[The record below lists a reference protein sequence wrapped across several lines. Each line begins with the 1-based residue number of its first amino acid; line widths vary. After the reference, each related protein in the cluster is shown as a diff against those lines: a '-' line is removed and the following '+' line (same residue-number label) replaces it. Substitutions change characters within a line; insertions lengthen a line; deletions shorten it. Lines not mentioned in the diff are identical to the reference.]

1 MAEHQ
6 DDLGSKIVMGQELRV
21 DLSNYI
27 SSGVMRAPSRE
38 RILDIMSYKFLGIAH
53 EEIERKNM
61 KYSEVLAL
69 QLKEALEEEQR
80 ILSKFG
86 EEPPD
91 GSVIKFK
98 VIYDK
103 GGHGY
108 TWAAVRVGKIWYTT
122 AFYPE
127 NRKLTWDA
135 LTKFLDSKY
144 KIKGF
149 KVCHVGK

>member
-1 MAEHQ
+1 MNQ
-6 DDLGSKIVMGQELRV
+6 KLRV

-38 RILDIMSYKFLGIAH
+38 RILDVMSCKFFGITH

-98 VIYDK
+98 VVYDK

-108 TWAAVRVGKIWYTT
+108 TWAAVRVGKFWYTT

>member
-1 MAEHQ
+1 
-6 DDLGSKIVMGQELRV
+6 
-21 DLSNYI
+21 
-27 SSGVMRAPSRE
+27 
-38 RILDIMSYKFLGIAH
+38 
-53 EEIERKNM
+53 M

-69 QLKEALEEEQR
+69 QLNEALDEEQR

-86 EEPPD
+86 EQPPD

-108 TWAAVRVGKIWYTT
+108 TWAAVRVGKFWYTT

-127 NRKLTWDA
+127 NRKLTWDT

>member
-6 DDLGSKIVMGQELRV
+6 DDLGSEIVIGQELRV

-27 SSGVMRAPSRE
+27 SSGVMRAPSLE
-38 RILDIMSYKFLGIAH
+38 RILDIMSYKFLGITH

-69 QLKEALEEEQR
+69 QLKEALDEEQR
-80 ILSKFG
+80 ILSKFD
-86 EEPPD
+86 EQPPD

-103 GGHGY
+103 GGHEY
-108 TWAAVRVGKIWYTT
+108 TWAAVRVGKFWYTT

-127 NRKLTWDA
+127 YRKLTWDT
-135 LTKFLDSKY
+135 LTYFLDSKY

>member
-1 MAEHQ
+1 MDGKQAS
-6 DDLGSKIVMGQELRV
+6 DFFV
-21 DLSNYI
+21 DRFKFY
-27 SSGVMRAPSRE
+27 MRAPAHDH
-38 RILDIMSYKFLGIAH
+38 ILYACVDTQRNMIGNLTH

-98 VIYDK
+98 VVYDK

-108 TWAAVRVGKIWYTT
+108 TWAAVRVGKFWYTT

>member
-6 DDLGSKIVMGQELRV
+6 DDLGSEIVIGQELRV

-27 SSGVMRAPSRE
+27 SSGVMRAPSLE
-38 RILDIMSYKFLGIAH
+38 RILDIMSYKFLGITH

-86 EEPPD
+86 E
-91 GSVIKFK
+91 
-98 VIYDK
+98 
-103 GGHGY
+103 
-108 TWAAVRVGKIWYTT
+108 
-122 AFYPE
+122 
-127 NRKLTWDA
+127 
-135 LTKFLDSKY
+135 
-144 KIKGF
+144 
-149 KVCHVGK
+149 

>member
-6 DDLGSKIVMGQELRV
+6 DDLGSEIVIGQELRV

-27 SSGVMRAPSRE
+27 SSGVMRAPSLE
-38 RILDIMSYKFLGIAH
+38 RILDIMSYKFLGITH

-86 EEPPD
+86 EQPPD

-108 TWAAVRVGKIWYTT
+108 TWAAVRVGKFWYTT

-127 NRKLTWDA
+127 YRKLTWDT